1 MDMNINDYIDY
12 VVQARMFLLSAA
24 QANEEMDETLAEI
37 SRLNNGEVTTHN
49 VERLKELV
57 DKLKRGID
65 AK

>member
-1 MDMNINDYIDY
+1 MDMIVNDYLDY
-12 VVQARMFLLSAA
+12 VQQARIFLLTV
-24 QANEEMDETLAEI
+24 QTNEEMDETLAEI
-37 SRLNNGEVTTHN
+37 SRLIKGDVTTYN